1 MTDAPSQSADA
12 NTDQR
17 EFWNALKGGLW
28 VDLQPRIDAMLAP
41 FGERAM
47 DALNL
52 QPSEA
57 VLEIGCGTGTTTL
70 ALAERV
76 TASGEV
82 VAADISHPMV
92 QKAIARAAAIPEY
105 PISFAEA
112 DAQTHA
118 FPADHFDAVYSRFGV
133 MFFDDPV
140 AAFANIRGALK
151 PGGRLAYVCWAD
163 RKDNP
168 WVRIPTGAA
177 KAHVEIPPPPPD
189 DAPGQFSMERED
201 RVRQILGDAGW
212 SDVGLTRYDI
222 DHSIGDNLDDAVAY
236 ICQMGPM
243 SEPIAEADAETRAQ
257 AQAAIR
263 GALEPFAGPGGV
275 RLGFST
281 WIVTATN

>member
-1 MTDAPSQSADA
+1 MTEPATA
-12 NTDQR
+12 NPDQH

-41 FGERAM
+41 FGQQAM
-47 DALNL
+47 DALKL
-52 QPSEA
+52 RPGER

-76 TASGEV
+76 IGTGEV
-82 VAADISHPMV
+82 LAADISHPML
-92 QKAIARAAAIPEY
+92 QKAIARAATIPEH
-105 PISFAEA
+105 PIAFVEA
-112 DAQTHA
+112 DAQVHT
-118 FPADHFDAVYSRFGV
+118 FPAQHFDAVFSRFGV

-140 AAFANIRGALK
+140 AAFANIRSAVK

-168 WVRIPTGAA
+168 WVRVPTGAA
-177 KAHVEIPPPPPD
+177 KAHLEIPPPPPD
-189 DAPGQFSMERED
+189 DAPGQFSMEQED

-212 SDVGLTRYDI
+212 SDIALERFDI
-222 DHSIGDNLDDAVAY
+222 DHSIGANVDDAIGF

-243 SEPIAEADAETRAQ
+243 SEPFAAADADTQ
-257 AQAAIR
+257 AQTLAALR
-263 GALEPFAGPGGV
+263 GALEPFAGPAGV

-281 WIVTATN
+281 WIVTATG